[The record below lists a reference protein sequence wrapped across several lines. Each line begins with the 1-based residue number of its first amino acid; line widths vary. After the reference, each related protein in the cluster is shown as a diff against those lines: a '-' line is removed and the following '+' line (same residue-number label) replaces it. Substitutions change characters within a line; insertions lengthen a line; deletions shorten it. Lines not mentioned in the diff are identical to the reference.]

1 VDNTSNIE
9 RTESKVELRVMKKKA
24 LFFIILTFFFSYLL
38 AATYYIL
45 GGRINNIGF
54 IYMAI
59 LYMFIPMIMVIILQ
73 KFIYKDSLKI
83 LGINFKVNRWWM
95 IAWLLP
101 LFLALLSFGIS
112 LIMPGVHY
120 SSGMEGFI
128 ARFSG
133 SMTSEQLELF
143 KTQIASAPYL
153 IFISTLIQ
161 GLIFGPTINA
171 VAAFGE
177 ELGWRGF
184 LLKQCSYM
192 DFWKMSLVIGII
204 WGLWH
209 APIIIQGYNY
219 PQNPVI
225 GVFMMIGFCVLFTPL
240 IAYVRIRSGSVIA
253 AAIMHGCLNGTA
265 GLSLL
270 LTTGGSDLTVGS
282 TGLAGFIAMAI
293 VNIGLL
299 TYDRKYSKKPVM

>member
-1 VDNTSNIE
+1 VDKTSNVE
-9 RTESKVELRVMKKKA
+9 RTESKVESGVMKKKA
-24 LFFIILTFFFSYLL
+24 FYFIILTFSFSYLL

-45 GGRINNIGF
+45 GGRIDNIGF
-54 IYMAI
+54 MYMAI
-59 LYMFIPMIMVIILQ
+59 LYMFIPMIIAIILQ
-73 KFIYKDSLKI
+73 KFIYKDSLKV
-83 LGINFKVNRWWM
+83 LGINFKVNRWWLV
-95 IAWLLP
+95 AWLLP

-112 LIMPGVHY
+112 LIMPGVHF

-128 ARFSG
+128 SRFSG

-143 KTQIASAPYL
+143 KTQIESAPYL

-184 LLKQCSYM
+184 LQKQWSYM
-192 DFWKMSLVIGII
+192 GFWKMSLAIGII

-240 IAYVRIRSGSVIA
+240 IVYVRIRSGSVIA
-253 AAIMHGCLNGTA
+253 AAIMHGSLNATA

-270 LTTGGSDLTVGS
+270 FTMGGSDLTVGS
-282 TGLAGFIAMAI
+282 TGLAGFIAMAM
-293 VNIGLL
+293 VNLGLL
-299 TYDRKYSKKPVM
+299 AYDRKYSKKPVM

>member
-1 VDNTSNIE
+1 MDKTSNVE
-9 RTESKVELRVMKKKA
+9 RTESKVEPGVMKNKTFYF
-24 LFFIILTFFFSYLL
+24 LILTFSFSYLL

-45 GGRINNIGF
+45 GGRIDNIGF
-54 IYMAI
+54 MYMAI
-59 LYMFIPMIMVIILQ
+59 LYMFIPMIIAIILQ
-73 KFIYKDSLKI
+73 KFIYKDSLNV
-83 LGINFKVNRWWM
+83 LGINFKVNRWWVV
-95 IAWLLP
+95 AWLLP

-112 LIMPGVHY
+112 LIMPGVHF

-143 KTQIASAPYL
+143 KTQIESAPYL

-184 LLKQCSYM
+184 LQKQWSYM
-192 DFWKMSLVIGII
+192 GFWKMSLAIGII

-240 IAYVRIRSGSVIA
+240 IVYVRIRSGSVIA
-253 AAIMHGCLNGTA
+253 AAIMHGSLNATA

-270 LTTGGSDLTVGS
+270 FTMGGSDLTVGS
-282 TGLAGFIAMAI
+282 TGLAGFIAMAM
-293 VNIGLL
+293 VNLGLL
-299 TYDRKYSKKPVM
+299 AYDRKYSKKPVM